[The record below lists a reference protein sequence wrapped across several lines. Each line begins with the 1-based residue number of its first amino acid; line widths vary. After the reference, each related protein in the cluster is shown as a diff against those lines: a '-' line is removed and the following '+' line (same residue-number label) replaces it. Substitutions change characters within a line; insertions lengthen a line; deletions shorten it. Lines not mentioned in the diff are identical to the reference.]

1 MKNCLRLFTALC
13 AATAALPALAQDAAP
28 ATDKGDSVWLIVAT
42 ALVLL
47 MTPAL
52 AIFYGGLVKS
62 KNVLNTMML
71 SFVTMGVVSISWVL
85 IGFSLAFGNAPSG
98 FIGGFDYLLGNGISL
113 TTPYG
118 SQTIPMALFMLF
130 QMKFA
135 IITPALISGAVA
147 ERIKFSG
154 YLLFTLVWS
163 IVVYAPLACWV
174 WNPNG
179 WLAKLGALDFA
190 GGTVV
195 HLASGISALALLAV
209 LGARKQPHT
218 KPNNLTLTLLGAG
231 MLWFGW
237 FGFNAGSALA
247 LDGIA
252 INAFLVTHLAA
263 AAGMI
268 GWMAVEAVTKGKISG
283 VGCASGLVA
292 GLVAITPAA
301 GFVGLGPSILMG
313 LAAGAICCFG
323 IELKHKLGYD
333 DALDVVG
340 IHGMGGL
347 LGAILT
353 GLFADPAINP
363 LVNLEN
369 GRGSL
374 MLAQVVSVAA
384 VVAFAYAVSWL
395 IAKLIHA
402 AGLLRA
408 NEDEEAKGLDHAY
421 HGEPGYSM
429 DEVLAYASVTAET
442 PIPQNNPDQE
452 KETVPFN

>member
-1 MKNCLRLFTALC
+1 MKHGLLRTIYCLLASSLL
-13 AATAALPALAQDAAP
+13 ALPAFAQAEAA
-28 ATDKGDSVWLIVAT
+28 TIDKGDSVWLIVAT

-52 AIFYGGLVKS
+52 AIFYGGLVKK

-71 SFVTMGVVSISWVL
+71 SFVTMGVVSLSWVL
-85 IGFSLAFGNAPSG
+85 VGFSLAFGNSSSG
-98 FIGGFDYLLGNGISL
+98 FIGDFSYILGSNISL

-118 SQTIPMALFMLF
+118 EQTIPMALFMLF

-154 YLLFTLVWS
+154 YLLFTLLWS

-174 WNPNG
+174 WNGDG
-179 WLAKLGALDFA
+179 WLAGMGALDFA

-195 HLASGISALALLAV
+195 HLASGISALALVAV
-209 LGARKQPHT
+209 LGARKQTHT

-247 LDGIA
+247 FDGVA
-252 INAFLVTHLAA
+252 VNAFLVTHLAA
-263 AAGMI
+263 AAAML
-268 GWMAVEAVTKGKISG
+268 GWMGVEAVTKGKVTG

-301 GFVGLGPSILMG
+301 GFVGVGPSMIIG
-313 LAAGAICCFG
+313 VLAGIVCCLG

-353 GLFADPAINP
+353 GVFADPAINS
-363 LVNLEN
+363 LVDIEN
-369 GRGSL
+369 GRGPL
-374 MLAQVVSVAA
+374 MVAQLVSVAA
-384 VVAFAYAVSWL
+384 VIAFAFGVSWV
-395 IAKLIHA
+395 IAKLINA
-402 AGLLRA
+402 MGILRA
-408 NEDEEAKGLDHAY
+408 HEEEENLGLDHAY
-421 HGEPGYSM
+421 HGEAGYEL
-429 DEVLAYASVTAET
+429 DEFGHAVTDTQET
-442 PIPQNNPDQE
+442 STE
-452 KETVPFN
+452 KEAVPI